1 VPIKLS
7 VDFDHH
13 ATTTTKPFY
22 SQASW
27 GRLEMKPHEP
37 KKRYKTRAKKNEKQ
51 RAIKKPNQKSRKDNK
66 TLSQKSKKGVGKKLD
81 KRQ

>member
-13 ATTTTKPFY
+13 ATTTTTTTKPFY

-37 KKRYKTRAKKNEKQ
+37 KKGTKQ
-51 RAIKKPNQKSRKDNK
+51 ERKRTENK
-66 TLSQKSKKGVGKKLD
+66 G
-81 KRQ
+81 R